1 MATNVKSLI
10 ETKVT
15 NKIKISSEMAGLKT
29 FATSKKLVKLGDRG
43 DGGKMNKYVRLE
55 SRKALLAIIAI
66 VESGSVY
73 EITNLLS
80 TLALTRAQFLVDRRL
95 PLLSD

>member
-1 MATNVKSLI
+1 
-10 ETKVT
+10 
-15 NKIKISSEMAGLKT
+15 
-29 FATSKKLVKLGDRG
+29 
-43 DGGKMNKYVRLE
+43 MNKYVRLE
-55 SRKALLAIIAI
+55 SRKVLLAIIAI

-80 TLALTRAQFLVDRRL
+80 TLALTRAQFLMDRRL